1 MEVKRREE
9 SAYLVLVGT
18 EAKVLDGLTGVL
30 GSSEEQ
36 GVASGRGSESQ
47 LVQGQDLSSSS
58 LDAGPSS
65 SSEAEGRN
73 TELGNGQEAVVI
85 SDSPDDHN
93 GLVVGLLGCVGDN
106 ARNGDRW
113 SVDTGH
119 KKAAEDDLVEGRLG
133 PAWRKVYQC

>member
-1 MEVKRREE
+1 M
-9 SAYLVLVGT
+9 LVGT

-36 GVASGRGSESQ
+36 GVASGGGSESQ
-47 LVQGQDLSSSS
+47 LIQSQDLSTSSHN
-58 LDAGPSS
+58 AGPSS

-85 SDSPDDHN
+85 SDSPDNDN
-93 GLVVGLLGCVGDN
+93 GLVVRLLGCVGNN
-106 ARNGDRW
+106 ARNGHGRP
-113 SVDTGH
+113 VDAGH